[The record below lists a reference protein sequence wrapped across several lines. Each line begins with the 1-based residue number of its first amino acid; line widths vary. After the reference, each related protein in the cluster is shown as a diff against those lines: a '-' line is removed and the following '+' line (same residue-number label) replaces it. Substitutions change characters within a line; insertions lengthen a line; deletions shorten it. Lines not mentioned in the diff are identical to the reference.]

1 MDGGTSVWQVAGGRS
16 VVGTWEV
23 EKSGSEYCERKDGGS
38 DMWFWASGNEGEG
51 EGGAAGGGGRGM
63 LYNGEE
69 ERRGSCKMWD
79 VKGKDNFCIELLGSE
94 NEERKLR
101 CGM

>member
-51 EGGAAGGGGRGM
+51 EGGAAGGKQRDAVQGGG
-63 LYNGEE
+63 GET
-69 ERRGSCKMWD
+69 RKLQD
-79 VKGKDNFCIELLGSE
+79 VGCEGKDNFCIELLGSE